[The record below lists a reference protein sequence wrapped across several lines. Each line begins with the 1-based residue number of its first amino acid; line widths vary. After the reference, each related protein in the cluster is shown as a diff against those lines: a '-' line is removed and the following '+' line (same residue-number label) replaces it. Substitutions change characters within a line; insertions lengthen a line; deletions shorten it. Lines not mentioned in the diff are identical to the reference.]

1 MPEVDLFLIRP
12 SDTLRRAAETIDRN
26 RCGIALIVDEGRRL
40 LGTVTDGDLR
50 RAMLRSVSLDSPA
63 ALLLDLRKQAG
74 LADPVTAQFGA
85 GREALL
91 ELMQRHRIRQVPI
104 VGDDGQVVDVAV
116 LDELVGSRA
125 LPITALVMA
134 GGFGTRLRPLT
145 DSVPKPLLP
154 IGGKPLIETLVE
166 RLPRDGIRKITV
178 ATHYRAEQIAAQLGD
193 GQDRGVEIHYVREDT
208 PLGTAGVLSLLDATS
223 DPLLVVNGDVLTNLD
238 YVALYAFH
246 REHEADMTVA
256 VREYTVAV
264 PFGVVAT
271 DGALVANLH
280 EKPEYR
286 FFVVAGVYLLGPSVR
301 ELLPATGQAYDMPFL
316 INRLLEAHRRVAS
329 FPVREYWLD
338 IGRLEDYERA
348 QADLDSGRFQ

>member
-1 MPEVDLFLIRP
+1 M
-12 SDTLRRAAETIDRN
+12 
-26 RCGIALIVDEGRRL
+26 
-40 LGTVTDGDLR
+40 
-50 RAMLRSVSLDSPA
+50 
-63 ALLLDLRKQAG
+63 
-74 LADPVTAQFGA
+74 
-85 GREALL
+85 
-91 ELMQRHRIRQVPI
+91 
-104 VGDDGQVVDVAV
+104 
-116 LDELVGSRA
+116 
-125 LPITALVMA
+125 
-134 GGFGTRLRPLT
+134 
-145 DSVPKPLLP
+145 
-154 IGGKPLIETLVE
+154 
-166 RLPRDGIRKITV
+166 
-178 ATHYRAEQIAAQLGD
+178 
-193 GQDRGVEIHYVREDT
+193 REDT